1 MPLAVLWRAWAVRA
15 GQRCNSRRS
24 APMAARIL
32 PWVTGCVAAVSGALL
47 VAGIALSYT
56 YRHMGTLD
64 RWDISDVFEE
74 AAFVAVP
81 VVGFILTSRR
91 PGNRVGWIFLG
102 GGLVLGLGFS
112 ATGTAGVD
120 WSRRRPRCLRP
131 GWLRGSRTG
140 PGRRFRL
147 RGWPSYSCCSRPGG

>member
-32 PWVTGCVAAVSGALL
+32 PWVTGCVAAVSGVLL
-47 VAGIALSYT
+47 VAGIALSYV

-64 RWDISDVFEE
+64 RWDFADVFEE

-81 VVGFILTSRR
+81 VGGFILTSRR

-102 GGLVLGLGFS
+102 EGLILGLGFFCDRYGRGGLVAAPAS
-112 ATGTAGVD
+112 LPASRLAAWFANWAWTAI
-120 WSRRRPRCLRP
+120 PA
-131 GWLRGSRTG
+131 
-140 PGRRFRL
+140 
-147 RGWPSYSCCSRPGG
+147 